1 MKHVARGRRAGL
13 AHRASGPFG
22 RRASP
27 RPTERSRRSGRR
39 SEGVSD
45 GPRRIL
51 LVDDHPIVRQ
61 GLAELINRQKNLR
74 ICGETGSG
82 QEVPELVR
90 RLKPDLAVI
99 DVSLKDGSGLELLK
113 VLKAE
118 APHLALLV
126 LSMHEES
133 LYAERSLRAGA
144 LGYVMK
150 GEANERI
157 LKAIYSAL
165 KGEIYLSDS
174 MKERLLH
181 HLVEGA
187 TGKKDFSL
195 DRLRDR

>member
-1 MKHVARGRRAGL
+1 MEYDVGRD
-13 AHRASGPFG
+13 
-22 RRASP
+22 
-27 RPTERSRRSGRR
+27 EQ
-39 SEGVSD
+39 EG
-45 GPRRIL
+45 
-51 LVDDHPIVRQ
+51 
-61 GLAELINRQKNLR
+61 A
-74 ICGETGSG
+74 
-82 QEVPELVR
+82 ELVR

-165 KGEIYLSDS
+165 P
-174 MKERLLH
+174 
-181 HLVEGA
+181 A
-187 TGKKDFSL
+187 TPWHFCGYG
-195 DRLRDR
+195 RR